1 MANLT
6 DTEIRLNGITALIA
20 SLGEV
25 QAERFISLILREPF
39 DYTQWQQKL
48 WEDTGLEALSR
59 MAMEHRQAVKAS
71 DKPL

>member
-6 DTEIRLNGITALIA
+6 DTEIRINGVTALIA

-59 MAMEHRQAVKAS
+59 MAMEHRQMNQ
-71 DKPL
+71 KP

>member
-6 DTEIRLNGITALIA
+6 DTEIRINGVTALIA

-25 QAERFISLILREPF
+25 QAERFISLREPF

-48 WEDTGLEALSR
+48 WENTGLEALSR
-59 MAMEHRQAVKAS
+59 MAMEHRQASK
-71 DKPL
+71 KP

>member
-59 MAMEHRQAVKAS
+59 MAMEHRQVSK
-71 DKPL
+71 KP

>member
-6 DTEIRLNGITALIA
+6 DTEIRLNGITALIV

-25 QAERFISLILREPF
+25 QTERFISLILCEPF

-59 MAMEHRQAVKAS
+59 MAMEHRQTSVK
-71 DKPL
+71 

>member
-6 DTEIRLNGITALIA
+6 DTEIRINGITALIA

-39 DYTQWQQKL
+39 DYTQWQRKL
-48 WEDTGLEALSR
+48 WEDTGLEVLSR
-59 MAMEHRQAVKAS
+59 MAMEHRQMS
-71 DKPL
+71 QKP